1 MICLSILAQVLRLL
15 KSLLRSKRPLTDV
28 FLRKNETVN
37 TEKEEEDGLVE
48 AAQIKLQAED
58 EAAQAKKI
66 TLKLLQDKITEKI
79 LYTEAGDDFVDVL
92 LSFLTFPLGSI
103 VKLLNKQSSLSCV
116 DNLYNSVDFLA
127 AAGDYF
133 KSGDCKNMLLA
144 PKLYPHF
151 NCSNQV
157 LRIEANIPGTCNGR
171 WCKTCWDA
179 GTYAATCTKCQRQ
192 YIDIA
197 KLTEINPKLAN
208 SGTEI
213 GGGYSKK
220 LARFMVTDEMV
231 VAPMSPVSGIDLIK
245 ELKVPIRSLVEKEVT
260 LGEAEVKFSYSS
272 IDFVFKKKKK
282 ELQMNEVICLA
293 NFFCYYMTQ
302 VLNLLKACLVS
313 SNALNRV
320 FSSPNKWGKLV

>member
-1 MICLSILAQVLRLL
+1 VICLSILAQVLRLL

-37 TEKEEEDGLVE
+37 TEKEEDGFVE
-48 AAQIKLQAED
+48 AAQIKLQAKD

-92 LSFLTFPLGSI
+92 FSFLTFPLGSI
-103 VKLLNKQSSLSCV
+103 VKLLNKQCSLSCV

-272 IDFVFKKKKK
+272 IDFVF
-282 ELQMNEVICLA
+282 
-293 NFFCYYMTQ
+293 F
-302 VLNLLKACLVS
+302 
-313 SNALNRV
+313 
-320 FSSPNKWGKLV
+320 